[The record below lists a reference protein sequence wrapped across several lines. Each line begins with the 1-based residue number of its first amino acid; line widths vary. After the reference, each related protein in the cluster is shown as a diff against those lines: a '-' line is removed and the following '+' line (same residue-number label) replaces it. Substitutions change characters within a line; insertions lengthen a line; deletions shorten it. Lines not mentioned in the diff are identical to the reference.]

1 MREGTKTV
9 LETYYY
15 ARTGA
20 KGRTVPATGTPSEW
34 FRSEARLA
42 RALGDEVTARKW
54 DRQADMEETYER
66 GQA

>member
-1 MREGTKTV
+1 V
-9 LETYYY
+9 IDTYYY
-15 ARTGA
+15 AQSGARFTGET
-20 KGRTVPATGTPSEW
+20 KPVTVTGSPSEW
-34 FRSEARLA
+34 FRREARLA